1 MPRFNRSTLGTE
13 IVLFIPIR
21 NPGNVVDKRDG
32 SCGKSVYDVRN
43 EGVNP
48 ETKFIVELCTGKG

>member
-1 MPRFNRSTLGTE
+1 M
-13 IVLFIPIR
+13 FIPIR